1 MLYFWRMAQEIRTD
15 DKDNTEKLR
24 AEAAALLAQAQNQ
37 LADIQRALS
46 AVGSDAPTRAKLDAA
61 AAHLSAIVSQLS
73 SAVNSRFFPLRG
85 ADLISIG
92 STVQSGEVHAAIAEA
107 ATATTHAGASA
118 AAAANVAT
126 ASAETRHET
135 EALARDVFNQRIFD
149 PYLRFKSPRDEEE
162 YRQREAETKRYIEQ
176 QLAKH
181 SPEGDLN
188 AGGGM
193 IGQMLDAHA
202 HGAGDRPDFMPRW
215 NALVEKTERQRA
227 ALRAAGQSTEEYDRH
242 VAAGARRFLKDEG
255 HLTGAQIDR
264 LLSGGANPLDVVKP
278 YLENG
283 RASATKAP
291 ALSTKGG
298 AEDASLSDAPQTAS
312 DVNKIGAK
320 LKAAGVKPSD
330 HAEAEP
336 NHGVSAVQV
345 AATKDG
351 PARGA

>member
-1 MLYFWRMAQEIRTD
+1 MAQEIRTD
-15 DKDNTEKLR
+15 DKDNSEKLR

-61 AAHLSAIVSQLS
+61 AAHLSAIVSELS

-107 ATATTHAGASA
+107 ATASTQAGASA
-118 AAAANVAT
+118 AVAANVAA

-149 PYLRFKSPRDEEE
+149 PYLRFKSAKDEEE
-162 YRQREAETKRYIEQ
+162 YRQREAETKKYIEQ

-181 SPEGDLN
+181 TPEGDLN

-202 HGAGDRPDFMPRW
+202 HGAGASPEFMPRFD
-215 NALVEKTERQRA
+215 ALAEKLERQRN
-227 ALRAAGQSTEEYDRH
+227 ALRAAGQSTGEFDHRLDTS
-242 VAAGARRFLKDEG
+242 ARRFLKDAKGMSDAE
-255 HLTGAQIDR
+255 IDKR
-264 LLSGGANPLDVVKP
+264 MKTFPDPLSAAKSFLKDDR
-278 YLENG
+278 NG
-283 RASATKAP
+283 RDLERKIELNAIPDTRSHRTKA
-291 ALSTKGG
+291 AAG
-298 AEDASLSDAPQTAS
+298 ASLSDLGDLDTL
-312 DVNKIGAK
+312 GAN
-320 LKAAGVKPSD
+320 LKAAGLKMADKAEDKP
-330 HAEAEP
+330 H
-336 NHGVSAVQV
+336 HGVDNQKR
-345 AATKDG
+345 AAKDG
-351 PARGA
+351 PSLPG